1 MSDLPPQA
9 RKEARRIKW
18 FVGAHVCAVL
28 VIYGVAMAVGGSLA
42 AAPMPA
48 EHAAAKPATPATAAA
63 PSTPAALAPS
73 PTMPPATPP
82 VQSAWEP
89 RAAADV
95 PAPWI
100 QDTSGSVRWRTE

>member
-9 RKEARRIKW
+9 RKEARRIQW

-28 VIYGVAMAVGGSLA
+28 VIYGVAMAVGSGLA
-42 AAPMPA
+42 AAPLPA
-48 EHAAAKPATPATAAA
+48 EHAAAKPAIPPTAAA
-63 PSTPAALAPS
+63 QATPAVPAPS
-73 PTMPPATPP
+73 PTTAP

-95 PAPWI
+95 PAPWT